1 MEKEF
6 NKVILDQIISG
17 LKDRSDQFNY
27 IGDLSD
33 LGNEIGFIIGS
44 IYNMT
49 QEDIKDFNIGF
60 NHGVSLTNN
69 TH

>member
-6 NKVILDQIISG
+6 NKVILDQIISR

-44 IYNMT
+44 IYSLDDN
-49 QEDIKDFNIGF
+49 DIKDFNIGF
-60 NHGVSLTNN
+60 NHGVSLT
-69 TH
+69 TSKH